1 MRRTNIGGQAVIE
14 GVMMR
19 GKNMY
24 AVAVRSTKTK
34 QINIDKTDLNPNNSK
49 FLKLPLVR
57 GCYSFLSSMIIGFK
71 IISKSVDMAEVDE
84 EEGEPSKF
92 EKYITEKF
100 GDKLNTVIMG
110 ISFVI
115 AMIISIGLFMLLPTF
130 IASVIASAIGAGTY
144 FLSFIEGILRL
155 VIFVA
160 YLLLISKY
168 SEMQRL
174 FAYHGAEHK
183 TINCY
188 EAEEELTIENVK
200 KHTRFHKRCGTSFI
214 AFVIIISIIFFM
226 FVQTDDIMMR
236 FASRIIFVPFIAGL
250 SYEAIRLAGKN
261 DNKFVD
267 ALSAPGVWLQKITT
281 NEPDDTQIEVAIAS
295 MKAVLES
302 EGDIA

>member
-19 GKNMY
+19 GKSMY

-34 QINIDKTDLNPNNSK
+34 EINIDKTDITQRNSK
-49 FLKLPLVR
+49 FLKLPLIR
-57 GCYSFLSSMIIGFK
+57 GCYSFNSSMIIGFQ
-71 IISKSVDMAEVDE
+71 IISKSVDMAEVEEDE
-84 EEGEPSKF
+84 TPSKF
-92 EKYITEKF
+92 EQFLMDKF
-100 GDKLNTVIMG
+100 GDKLNSVIMA

-115 AMIISIGLFMLLPTF
+115 AMAISISLFMLLPTF
-130 IASVIASAIGAGTY
+130 IASVLASALNLGTY
-144 FLSFIEGILRL
+144 FLSFAEGILRL
-155 VIFVA
+155 IIFVA

-226 FVQTDDIMMR
+226 FIKTDDLMIR
-236 FASRIIFVPFIAGL
+236 FASRIIFVPLIAGL
-250 SYEAIRLAGKN
+250 SYEVIRIAGKN
-261 DNKFVD
+261 DNKFID
-267 ALSAPGVWLQKITT
+267 MLSAPGVWLQKITT
-281 NEPDDTQIEVAIAS
+281 NEPDDSQIEVAIKS
-295 MKAVLES
+295 MNAVLES

>member
-34 QINIDKTDLNPNNSK
+34 EINIDKTDLKQHDSK

-57 GCYSFLSSMIIGFK
+57 GCVSFVSSMVIGFK
-71 IISKSVDMAEVDE
+71 IISKSVDMAEVEEDE
-84 EEGEPSKF
+84 QISKF
-92 EKYITEKF
+92 EQFLIDKF
-100 GDKLNTVIMG
+100 GDKLNTIIMG

-130 IASVIASAIGAGTY
+130 LSSVITQAIGAGNY
-144 FLSFIEGILRL
+144 FLSFLEGILRL

-188 EAEEELTIENVK
+188 EAEEELTVENVK
-200 KHTRFHKRCGTSFI
+200 NHTRFHKRCGTSFI
-214 AFVIIISIIFFM
+214 AFVIIISIVFFM
-226 FVQTDDIMMR
+226 FVHTESFAML
-236 FASRIIFVPFIAGL
+236 FASRILFVPLIAGL

-267 ALSAPGVWLQKITT
+267 AMSAPGVWLQHITT
-281 NEPDDTQIEVAIAS
+281 NEPDDAQIEVAIAS